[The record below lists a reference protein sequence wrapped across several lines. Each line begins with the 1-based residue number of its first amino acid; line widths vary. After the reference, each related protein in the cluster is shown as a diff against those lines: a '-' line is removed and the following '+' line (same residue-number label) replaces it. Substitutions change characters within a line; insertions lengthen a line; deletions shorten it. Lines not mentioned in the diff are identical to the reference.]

1 MDNKRKGLII
11 YFSRADENYN
21 VGNLTIGN
29 TEQIVNMIKE
39 KIPEIDVFKVE
50 RKKDYPKEY
59 TPCTVEAKDELKMK
73 ARPELKESL
82 SDIKK
87 YDIILIGYPIWWGTF
102 PCPLFTQLEKLD
114 FKNKIV
120 LPFCTHE
127 GSGISGSM
135 SDIKK
140 CCSGAIIKEGLSI
153 QGSTVKNSKATV
165 FKWIDNNFK

>member
-1 MDNKRKGLII
+1 MKNKEKSIII

-21 VGNLTIGN
+21 VGNIRIGN

-39 KIPEIDVFKVE
+39 KIPDIEIFKVE
-50 RKKDYPKEY
+50 RRKEYPKEY
-59 TPCTVEAKDELKMK
+59 SACTVEAKNELKVK

-87 YDIILIGYPIWWGTF
+87 YNTIFIGYPIWWGTF
-102 PCPLFTQLEKLD
+102 PCPLLTQLEKLD

-127 GSGISGSM
+127 GSGISGSIK
-135 SDIKK
+135 DIKK
-140 CCSGAIIKEGLSI
+140 CCTGAIIEDGLAI
-153 QGSTVKNSKATV
+153 QGSAVKNSKDTV
-165 FKWIDNNFK
+165 FKWIDKFFN